1 MTQTQNIATARPE
14 HTLLARVRA
23 LLPGLVL
30 CLAAAGAS
38 YGVSLL
44 LPGVSPLI
52 IAIVLGVLLANVV
65 RLPAAASDG
74 IDFSAKKLL
83 RAGIVR
89 ARRAGRYR
97 RADDT
102 QKVLLDYGRLERVLR
117 YLGEDNRQH
126 LPVDEYAASL
136 QIRHLTVHEGDFAKA
151 LELAQKARFSK
162 GGCTAEERR
171 WMEAFVAHFSK
182 RVYKD
187 LSLPKQFSFRLLHL
201 N

>member
-1 MTQTQNIATARPE
+1 MGYPLLSGDRSPLESEGDPKAEENVGGVDGPQTMQEKFLGFRFGDTWLGRLPLYLMIPLFVGA
-14 HTLLARVRA
+14 LLA
-23 LLPGLVL
+23 LF
-30 CLAAAGAS
+30 LAA
-38 YGVSLL
+38 L
-44 LPGVSPLI
+44 
-52 IAIVLGVLLANVV
+52 
-65 RLPAAASDG
+65 
-74 IDFSAKKLL
+74 LL

-89 ARRAGRYR
+89 ARRASRYR

-126 LPVDEYAASL
+126 LPVDEYATSL

-187 LSLPKQFSFRLLHL
+187 LSLPKQFSFRLIHL